1 MLNIE
6 IVKFDVENEEPV
18 RDENGFCIPCEDG
31 EVGEAIGEIQI
42 DAAGFDGYV
51 DKQATQKKI
60 LSDVFEKDD
69 KWFRSGDLLSRDKNG
84 YFYFIDRIG
93 DTFRWKGEN
102 VATSEVS
109 HAFQGFNNIEEVNVY
124 GVDLPGNDG
133 KAGMVALVANKEDL
147 ERKILQVAYNKKE
160 LTYLECKYQFISEVL
175 EDKKYL
181 NDNILGKFYDRDFR

>member
-6 IVKFDVENEEPV
+6 IVKFDVEKEEPI
-18 RDENGFCIPCEDG
+18 RDEKGFCIPCEDG

-60 LSDVFEKDD
+60 LSDVFVKDD
-69 KWFRSGDLLSRDKNG
+69 KWFRSGDLLSRDKDG

-102 VATSEVS
+102 VATSEVA

-133 KAGMVALVANKEDL
+133 KAGMAALVANSDINLKDL
-147 ERKILQVAYNKKE
+147 YSHLKNSLPSYAMPLILRIKKK
-160 LTYLECKYQFISEVL
+160 L
-175 EDKKYL
+175 
-181 NDNILGKFYDRDFR
+181 R

>member
-69 KWFRSGDLLSRDKNG
+69 KWLDLVI
-84 YFYFIDRIG
+84 Y
-93 DTFRWKGEN
+93 
-102 VATSEVS
+102 
-109 HAFQGFNNIEEVNVY
+109 
-124 GVDLPGNDG
+124 
-133 KAGMVALVANKEDL
+133 
-147 ERKILQVAYNKKE
+147 
-160 LTYLECKYQFISEVL
+160 
-175 EDKKYL
+175 
-181 NDNILGKFYDRDFR
+181 